1 MIREYRELRLRVI
14 ERQRSALLDARSTGR
29 YDSRELEKVL
39 DTLDAEQIMVESRT
53 ASVADDW
60 SYF

>member
-1 MIREYRELRLRVI
+1 MELLII

-29 YDSRELEKVL
+29 YDSCELEKVL

-60 SYF
+60 SYFW